1 VAIPVLDFGIM
12 APDGDSPSVTV
23 LLHLSRAGDRQAF
36 DQLLPLVYGQLRRLA
51 NHMLKA
57 ERPNHT
63 LQATALVHEAYA
75 RLVSSDAGWQDRVH
89 FYSVAAKVMRHI
101 LVDYARSHRR
111 QKRGSG
117 VEHVVLD
124 EAMAIGAE
132 ISIDLLSLDMAM
144 QKLARVDQRKSDII
158 ELMFFGGLT
167 TDDAAQALDI
177 SPATLFRELKLAKAF
192 LYREL
197 SPAEA

>member
-1 VAIPVLDFGIM
+1 MLDFGIM
-12 APDGDSPSVTV
+12 TPESDKVSVTGLLQLSRDGDRGA
-23 LLHLSRAGDRQAF
+23 LDR
-36 DQLLPLVYGQLRRLA
+36 LLPLVYGQLRRLA
-51 NHMLKA
+51 NHILQS
-57 ERPNHT
+57 ERPGHT
-63 LQATALVHEAYA
+63 LCATELVHEAYV
-75 RLVSSDAGWQDRVH
+75 RLISVDAGWQDRVH

-117 VEHVVLD
+117 AEHVILD
-124 EAMAIGAE
+124 DAVVVGPEM
-132 ISIDLLSLDMAM
+132 SIDLLSLDMAM
-144 QKLARVDQRKSDII
+144 EKLARIDQRKCDIV

-167 TDDAAQALDI
+167 SEDAAQALAI

-197 SPAEA
+197 SPVEA